1 MFCHK
6 LFFRTRRVCI
16 TAIPQLLF
24 YSVIS
29 AQVSVPSGSDVPR
42 VEPMNVPLAITWL
55 TFKAEASG
63 PLVDLNWSIG
73 TDGLPG
79 SFSIERSTDG
89 QTWSVIGSVPT
100 IPGKL
105 AQLYAYQDSL
115 PLNGVS
121 YYRLEHMA
129 AGDTPQVSVVEPV
142 TVTQSMWY
150 LVHPNPVRGQ
160 VHLSLLAPKNH
171 HLSLLLLTPEGTALK
186 REEWSLTSAEQ
197 SVDMDISGVPTG
209 LYFLDIVDERG
220 SHPQKIAIL

>member
-1 MFCHK
+1 
-6 LFFRTRRVCI
+6 
-16 TAIPQLLF
+16 
-24 YSVIS
+24 
-29 AQVSVPSGSDVPR
+29 
-42 VEPMNVPLAITWL
+42 
-55 TFKAEASG
+55 
-63 PLVDLNWSIG
+63 
-73 TDGLPG
+73 
-79 SFSIERSTDG
+79 
-89 QTWSVIGSVPT
+89 
-100 IPGKL
+100 
-105 AQLYAYQDSL
+105 LYAYQDSL